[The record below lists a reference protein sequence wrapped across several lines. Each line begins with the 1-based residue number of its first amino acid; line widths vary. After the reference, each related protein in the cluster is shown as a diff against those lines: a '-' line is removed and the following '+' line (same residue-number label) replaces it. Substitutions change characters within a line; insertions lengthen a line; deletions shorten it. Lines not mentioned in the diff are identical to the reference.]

1 MHEAEPRQINEPK
14 QLAVLESSLST
25 TERGA
30 GVDISGVLAKHARHR
45 PDHAAVVFGRRRV
58 SYRDLDRHTN
68 RVANAFC
75 ALGVSRG
82 DKVATFLANSLE
94 LLEIYWAA
102 AKIGAVVVPLSPLL
116 RGRGLST
123 LLNDAEVAL
132 VVTETANAPFLD
144 EVRPE
149 VPVVAERYLITD
161 GERGGYREYGE
172 LVARASEDAPSPAP
186 IQGDDPYNIIYSS
199 GTTGLPKG
207 IVLSQR
213 VRALY
218 GALFGLAWR
227 MDPESVVLHS
237 GSLCFNGAFLTLMPA
252 YVLGSTFVLH
262 HHFDPEEVLDTIARE
277 RVTHMFM
284 VPSQIVALL
293 GSPRF
298 NARSVPTLRMLGA
311 VGAPFH
317 TEHREE
323 LARRVPGVFHELY
336 GLTEGFMTILD
347 KDDYAAKPTS
357 VGIPPPFFDMRIVDE
372 NGADVAVGEVGEIVG
387 RSPLLMSGYYK
398 RPDLTREV
406 IVDGWLHS
414 GDMGYV
420 DSDGFLYLV
429 DRAKDMLISGGV
441 NVYPRDIEEIV
452 VRHPAV
458 REAAVFGVPSD
469 KWGESPLAAVIL
481 RERGAVSPD
490 ELRRWINERVEAR
503 YQQVQEVVIVEDF
516 PRSTA
521 GKTLKR
527 VMREPYWAGRKTRI

>member
-1 MHEAEPRQINEPK
+1 M
-14 QLAVLESSLST
+14 
-25 TERGA
+25 
-30 GVDISGVLAKHARHR
+30 DISRVLAKHARHR
-45 PDHAAVVFGRRRV
+45 PDHLAVVFGERRV
-58 SYRDLDRHTN
+58 GYRDFDRRTN
-68 RVANAFC
+68 RVANAFG
-75 ALGVSRG
+75 ALGVVKG
-82 DKVATFLANSLE
+82 DKVATFLSNSLE
-94 LLEIYWAA
+94 LLEVYWAA

-116 RGRGLST
+116 RGKGLST
-123 LLNDAEVAL
+123 LLRDADVGL
-132 VVTETANAPFLD
+132 VVTEEAVAPFLD
-144 EVRPE
+144 EVRS
-149 VPVVAERYLITD
+149 
-161 GERGGYREYGE
+161 ERGAIGADRALLTDAGARPGYRSYHA
-172 LVARASEDAPSPAP
+172 LVDAADDSAPSADVC
-186 IQGDDPYNIIYSS
+186 GEDPYNIIYSS

-218 GALFGLAWR
+218 GTLFGLAWR
-227 MDPESVVLHS
+227 MGPESVVLHS
-237 GSLCFNGAFLTLMPA
+237 GSLCFNGAFLTMMPA
-252 YVLGSTFVLH
+252 FVLGSTFVLH
-262 HHFDPEEVLDTIARE
+262 HHFDPEAVIDAIARE

-284 VPSQIVALL
+284 VPSQIIALL

-298 NARSVPTLRMLGA
+298 VASNVPSLRMLGA

-317 TEHREE
+317 TEHRED
-323 LARRVPGVFHELY
+323 L
-336 GLTEGFMTILD
+336 
-347 KDDYAAKPTS
+347 
-357 VGIPPPFFDMRIVDE
+357 
-372 NGADVAVGEVGEIVG
+372 AVGEVGEIIG

-420 DSDGFLYLV
+420 DEDGFLYLV

-481 RERGAVSPD
+481 REPGAVSPD
-490 ELRRWINERVEAR
+490 DLRGWINARVEAR
-503 YQQVQEVVIVEDF
+503 YQQVQEVVVVEDF
-516 PRSTA
+516 PRSAA

>member
-1 MHEAEPRQINEPK
+1 M
-14 QLAVLESSLST
+14 LA
-25 TERGA
+25 R
-30 GVDISGVLAKHARHR
+30 HARHQ
-45 PDHAAVVFGRRRV
+45 PEHTAVVFAQRRV
-58 SYRDLDRHTN
+58 GYGEFDRRTN
-68 RVANAFC
+68 RVANGFAN
-75 ALGVSRG
+75 LGVAKG
-82 DKVATFLANSLE
+82 DNIATFLSNSLE
-94 LLEIYWAA
+94 LLEVYWAA

-116 RGRGLST
+116 RGKGLAA
-123 LLNDAEVAL
+123 LLRDADIKLIVAE
-132 VVTETANAPFLD
+132 ETTAPFLD
-144 EVRPE
+144 EVRFDLDGPGTD
-149 VPVVAERYLITD
+149 RTLIID
-161 GERGGYREYGE
+161 GDGRPGYCSYQA
-172 LVARASEDAPSPAP
+172 LIDAARDAPPTTSVS
-186 IQGDDPYNIIYSS
+186 GEDPYNIIYSS

-218 GALFGLAWR
+218 GTLFGLAWR
-227 MDPESVVLHS
+227 MGPESVVLHS

-252 YVLGSTFVLH
+252 FVLGSTFVLH
-262 HHFDPEEVLDTIARE
+262 HHFDPEAVIATIAQE

-298 NARSVPTLRMLGA
+298 SAASVPSLRMLGA

-317 TEHREE
+317 AEHREE
-323 LARRVPGVFHELY
+323 LARRAPGVFHELY

-347 KDDYAAKPTS
+347 KDQYPAKPTS
-357 VGIPPPFFDMRIVDE
+357 VGVPPPFFHMRIVDE
-372 NGADVAVGEVGEIVG
+372 NGTDVRVGDVGEIIG

-420 DSDGFLYLV
+420 DEDGFLYLV

-481 RERGAVSPD
+481 REPGAVSPD
-490 ELRRWINERVEAR
+490 DLREWINGRVEAR
-503 YQQVQEVVIVEDF
+503 YQQVQEVVVVDDF
-516 PRSTA
+516 PRSPA

>member
-1 MHEAEPRQINEPK
+1 M
-14 QLAVLESSLST
+14 
-25 TERGA
+25 
-30 GVDISGVLAKHARHR
+30 LAKHARHR
-45 PDHAAVVFGRRRV
+45 PDHLAVVFGQHRV
-58 SYRDLDRHTN
+58 GYGDFDRSTN
-68 RVANAFC
+68 RVANAF
-75 ALGVSRG
+75 AGLGVAKGERI
-82 DKVATFLANSLE
+82 ATFLSNSLE
-94 LLEIYWAA
+94 LLEVYWAA

-116 RGRGLST
+116 RGKGLST
-123 LLNDAEVAL
+123 LLRDADVGL
-132 VVTETANAPFLD
+132 VVTEEATAPFLD
-144 EVRPE
+144 EVRPDVE
-149 VPVVAERYLITD
+149 ALRADRTLLIDGNTRPDYCSYRALVDAAEDTM
-161 GERGGYREYGE
+161 
-172 LVARASEDAPSPAP
+172 PAVSVS
-186 IQGDDPYNIIYSS
+186 GDDPYNIIYSS

-213 VRALY
+213 VRSLY
-218 GALFGLAWR
+218 GILFGLAWR
-227 MDPESVVLHS
+227 MGPESVALHS

-252 YVLGSTFVLH
+252 FVLGSTFVLH
-262 HHFDPEEVLDTIARE
+262 HHFDPEAVIDTIARE

-298 NARSVPTLRMLGA
+298 AAANVPSLRMLGA

-347 KDDYAAKPTS
+347 KDQYAAKPTS
-357 VGIPPPFFDMRIVDE
+357 VGVPPPFFDMRIVDE
-372 NGADVAVGEVGEIVG
+372 HGTDVAVGEVGEIIG

-420 DSDGFLYLV
+420 DDDGFLYLV

-458 REAAVFGVPSD
+458 REAAVFGVPSER
-469 KWGESPLAAVIL
+469 WGESPLAAVIL
-481 RERGAVSPD
+481 REPGAASAD
-490 ELRRWINERVEAR
+490 ELRDWVNARVEAR
-503 YQQVQEVVIVEDF
+503 YQQLQEVVVVEEF
-516 PRSTA
+516 PRSAA
-521 GKTLKR
+521 GKTLKH
-527 VMREPYWAGRKTRI
+527 VMREPYWAGRRTRI

>member
-1 MHEAEPRQINEPK
+1 
-14 QLAVLESSLST
+14 
-25 TERGA
+25 
-30 GVDISGVLAKHARHR
+30 
-45 PDHAAVVFGRRRV
+45 
-58 SYRDLDRHTN
+58 
-68 RVANAFC
+68 
-75 ALGVSRG
+75 
-82 DKVATFLANSLE
+82 
-94 LLEIYWAA
+94 
-102 AKIGAVVVPLSPLL
+102 
-116 RGRGLST
+116 
-123 LLNDAEVAL
+123 
-132 VVTETANAPFLD
+132 VTEEAVAPFLD
-144 EVRPE
+144 EVRPDLGGSRADRA
-149 VPVVAERYLITD
+149 VLID
-161 GERGGYREYGE
+161 ADARPGYGSYRA
-172 LVARASEDAPSPAP
+172 LVDAADDAPPAVAVS
-186 IQGDDPYNIIYSS
+186 GDDPYNIIYSS

-218 GALFGLAWR
+218 GTLFGLAWR
-227 MDPESVVLHS
+227 MSPESVVLHS
-237 GSLCFNGAFLTLMPA
+237 GSLCFNGAFLTMMPA
-252 YVLGSTFVLH
+252 FVLGSTFVLH
-262 HHFDPEEVLDTIARE
+262 HHFDPEAVIDTIARE

-298 NARSVPTLRMLGA
+298 VAPNLPSLRMLGA

-317 TEHREE
+317 TEHREA

-347 KDDYAAKPTS
+347 KHHYAAKPTS
-357 VGIPPPFFDMRIVDE
+357 VGVPPPFFDMRIVDE
-372 NGADVAVGEVGEIVG
+372 SGKDVAVGEVGEIIG
-387 RSPLLMSGYYK
+387 RGPLLMSGYYK

-420 DSDGFLYLV
+420 DEDGFLYLV

-481 RERGAVSPD
+481 REPGAISAD
-490 ELRRWINERVEAR
+490 ELRGWINARVEAR
-503 YQQVQEVVIVEDF
+503 YQQVQEVVVVDDF

>member
-1 MHEAEPRQINEPK
+1 M
-14 QLAVLESSLST
+14 
-25 TERGA
+25 
-30 GVDISGVLAKHARHR
+30 LAKHARHR
-45 PDHAAVVFGRRRV
+45 PDHLAVVFGQHRV
-58 SYRDLDRHTN
+58 GYGDFDRSTN
-68 RVANAFC
+68 RVANAF
-75 ALGVSRG
+75 ASLGVAKGERI
-82 DKVATFLANSLE
+82 ATFLSNSLE
-94 LLEIYWAA
+94 LLEVYWAA

-116 RGRGLST
+116 RGKGLST
-123 LLNDAEVAL
+123 LLRDADVGL
-132 VVTETANAPFLD
+132 VVTEEATAPFLD
-144 EVRPE
+144 EVRPDVE
-149 VPVVAERYLITD
+149 ALRADRTLLIDGNTRPDYCSYRALVDAAEDTM
-161 GERGGYREYGE
+161 
-172 LVARASEDAPSPAP
+172 PAVSVS
-186 IQGDDPYNIIYSS
+186 GDDPYNIIYSS

-213 VRALY
+213 VRSLY
-218 GALFGLAWR
+218 GILFGLAWR
-227 MDPESVVLHS
+227 MGPESVALHS

-252 YVLGSTFVLH
+252 FVLGSTFVLH
-262 HHFDPEEVLDTIARE
+262 HHFDPEAVIDTIARE

-298 NARSVPTLRMLGA
+298 AAANVPSLRMLGA

-347 KDDYAAKPTS
+347 KDQYAAKPTS
-357 VGIPPPFFDMRIVDE
+357 VGVPPPFFDMRIVDE
-372 NGADVAVGEVGEIVG
+372 HGTDVAVGEVGEIIG

-420 DSDGFLYLV
+420 DEDGFLYLV

-458 REAAVFGVPSD
+458 REAAVFGVPSER
-469 KWGESPLAAVIL
+469 WGESPLAAVIL
-481 RERGAVSPD
+481 REPGAASAD
-490 ELRRWINERVEAR
+490 ELRDWVNARVEAR
-503 YQQVQEVVIVEDF
+503 YQQLQEVVVVEEF
-516 PRSTA
+516 PRSAA

-527 VMREPYWAGRKTRI
+527 VMREPYWAGRRTRI

>member
-1 MHEAEPRQINEPK
+1 VPVADADMN
-14 QLAVLESSLST
+14 L
-25 TERGA
+25 A
-30 GVDISGVLAKHARHR
+30 GVIGKHGRYR
-45 PDHAAVVFGRRRV
+45 PDHTAVVFERHRLTYREFDRR
-58 SYRDLDRHTN
+58 TN
-68 RVANAFC
+68 RAANAFGE
-75 ALGVSRG
+75 LGIRKG

-149 VPVVAERYLITD
+149 VPVAAERYLITD

-172 LVARASEDAPSPAP
+172 LVARASADAPSPMP

-218 GALFGLAWR
+218 GTLFGLAWR
-227 MDPESVVLHS
+227 MTPESVVLHS

-252 YVLGSTFVLH
+252 FVLGSTFVLH
-262 HHFDPEEVLDTIARE
+262 RHFDPDAVIDTIARE

-293 GSPRF
+293 ASSRF
-298 NARSVPTLRMLGA
+298 TKDTVPSLRMLGA

-317 TEHREE
+317 REHREE
-323 LARRVPGVFHELY
+323 LSRRVPGVFHELY

-347 KDDYAAKPTS
+347 KTDYEAKPTS
-357 VGIPPPFFDMRIVDE
+357 VGVPPPFFEMRIVDDD
-372 NGADVAVGEVGEIVG
+372 GRDVAPGEIGEIIG

-414 GDMGYV
+414 GDLGHV
-420 DSDGFLYLV
+420 DADGFLYLV
-429 DRAKDMLISGGV
+429 DRQKDMLISGGV
-441 NVYPRDIEEIV
+441 NVYPRDIEEII

-469 KWGESPLAAVIL
+469 KWGETPLAAVIL
-481 RERGAVSPD
+481 RQAGGITAS
-490 ELRRWINERVEAR
+490 ELRTWINARVEAR
-503 YQQVQEVVIVEDF
+503 FQQVQDVVIMDEF
-516 PRSTA
+516 PRSAA

-527 VMREPYWAGRKTRI
+527 VMREPYWADRKTRI

>member
-1 MHEAEPRQINEPK
+1 M
-14 QLAVLESSLST
+14 
-25 TERGA
+25 
-30 GVDISGVLAKHARHR
+30 LAKHARHR
-45 PDHAAVVFGRRRV
+45 PDHLAVVFGQHRV
-58 SYRDLDRHTN
+58 GYGDFDRSTN
-68 RVANAFC
+68 RVANAF
-75 ALGVSRG
+75 AGLGVAKGERI
-82 DKVATFLANSLE
+82 ATFLSNSLE
-94 LLEIYWAA
+94 LLEVYWAA

-116 RGRGLST
+116 RGKGLST
-123 LLNDAEVAL
+123 LLRDADVGL
-132 VVTETANAPFLD
+132 VVTEEATAPFLD
-144 EVRPE
+144 EVRPDVE
-149 VPVVAERYLITD
+149 ALRADRTLLIDGNTRPDYCSYRALVDAAEDTM
-161 GERGGYREYGE
+161 
-172 LVARASEDAPSPAP
+172 PAVSVS
-186 IQGDDPYNIIYSS
+186 GDDPYNIIYSS

-213 VRALY
+213 VRSLY
-218 GALFGLAWR
+218 GILFGLAWR
-227 MDPESVVLHS
+227 MGPESVALHS

-252 YVLGSTFVLH
+252 FVLGSTFVLH
-262 HHFDPEEVLDTIARE
+262 HHFDPEAVIDTIARE

-298 NARSVPTLRMLGA
+298 AAANVPSLRMLGA

-347 KDDYAAKPTS
+347 KDQYAAKPTS
-357 VGIPPPFFDMRIVDE
+357 VGVPPPFFDMRIVDE
-372 NGADVAVGEVGEIVG
+372 HGTDVAVGEVGEIIG

-420 DSDGFLYLV
+420 DEDGFLYLV

-458 REAAVFGVPSD
+458 REAAVFGVPSER
-469 KWGESPLAAVIL
+469 WGESPLAAVIL
-481 RERGAVSPD
+481 REPGAASAD
-490 ELRRWINERVEAR
+490 ELRDWVNARVEAR
-503 YQQVQEVVIVEDF
+503 YQQLQEVVVVEEF
-516 PRSTA
+516 PRSAA
-521 GKTLKR
+521 GKTLKH
-527 VMREPYWAGRKTRI
+527 VMREPYWAGRRTRI